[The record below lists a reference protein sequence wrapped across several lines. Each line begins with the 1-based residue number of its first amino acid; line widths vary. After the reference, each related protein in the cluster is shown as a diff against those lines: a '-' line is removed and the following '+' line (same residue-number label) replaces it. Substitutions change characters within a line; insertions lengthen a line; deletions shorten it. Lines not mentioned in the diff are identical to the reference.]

1 MSLLSCQTIEKLR
14 SSYNISYLH
23 CFKFTITAFVAH
35 LEDKVEPVGP
45 LRAHPGWEVA
55 GDPGGGGVLRVLQQ
69 EVRAD
74 RGLAHH
80 RDELVGEPD
89 LNKIT

>member
-1 MSLLSCQTIEKLR
+1 M
-14 SSYNISYLH
+14 
-23 CFKFTITAFVAH
+23 KFLQSFLYAVVQDSQLQYVAH

-89 LNKIT
+89 LNKRT

>member
-1 MSLLSCQTIEKLR
+1 MRTKG
-14 SSYNISYLH
+14 SSYNLSYFLW
-23 CFKFTITAFVAH
+23 FKIRNYSTVFVAH
-35 LEDKVEPVGP
+35 LENKVEPVGP

-89 LNKIT
+89 LSKRT

>member
-1 MSLLSCQTIEKLR
+1 MRTKG
-14 SSYNISYLH
+14 SSYNLSYLLR
-23 CFKFTITAFVAH
+23 FKIHNYSAVFVAH

-45 LRAHPGWEVA
+45 LRAHPGWKVA

-89 LNKIT
+89 LRKRS